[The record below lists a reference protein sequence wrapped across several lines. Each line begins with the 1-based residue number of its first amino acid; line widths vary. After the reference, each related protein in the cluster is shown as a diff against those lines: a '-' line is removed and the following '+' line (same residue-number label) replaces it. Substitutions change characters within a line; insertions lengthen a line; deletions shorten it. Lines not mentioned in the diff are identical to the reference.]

1 MLLGQKHNKELW
13 SLTNQRESQDKHS
26 TGSMLYSRRKSAGG
40 FSFFFFFF
48 FLSKKKKNKHHLLK
62 RLQSY
67 LQTSV
72 KLSLGEM
79 TSPHGS
85 STEISF

>member
-1 MLLGQKHNKELW
+1 MLPGQKHNKELW

-26 TGSMLYSRRKSAGG
+26 TGSMLYSRRKSAG
-40 FSFFFFFF
+40 FFFFFG
-48 FLSKKKKNKHHLLK
+48 FLSKKKKKKHHLLK

-72 KLSLGEM
+72 ELSLGEM

-85 STEISF
+85 STEILF